1 MQTRKVVIEESN
13 LGKALNEIER
23 ILHENNIEI
32 SVRDNSWYIHY
43 DGKYIN
49 IVDTYSNEKTNKL
62 PRKYYEEKF
71 VVVYYPN

>member
-1 MQTRKVVIEESN
+1 MKTRKVVIEESN

-32 SVRDNSWYIHY
+32 LVRDNKLNIYY

-49 IVDTYSNEKTNKL
+49 IVDTYSDEKANRL
-62 PRKYYEEKF
+62 PRKYFEEKF
-71 VVVYYPN
+71 VVED

>member
-1 MQTRKVVIEESN
+1 MRTRKVVIEESN

-32 SVRDNSWYIHY
+32 LVRDNKLNIYY

-49 IVDTYSNEKTNKL
+49 IVDTYSDEKANRL
-62 PRKYYEEKF
+62 PRKYFEEKF
-71 VVVYYPN
+71 VVED